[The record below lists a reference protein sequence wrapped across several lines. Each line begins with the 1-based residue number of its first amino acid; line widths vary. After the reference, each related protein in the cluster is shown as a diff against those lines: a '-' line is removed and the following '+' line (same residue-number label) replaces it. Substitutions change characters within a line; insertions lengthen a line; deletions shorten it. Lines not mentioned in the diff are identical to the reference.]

1 MNKHERARAGLILSA
16 LAAVLAIAAA
26 SAAAAAKPKLDPE
39 SAKFYQSARLIMT
52 REEIKVFN
60 HLPDAAS
67 RKEFIADFWLKRD
80 PDPDTPGNE
89 FKSEF
94 EGRVAFVNKRFNKE
108 GGPAINTDRG
118 RVYIFMGP
126 PDKIEEFNPQFGSD
140 VHGFRTWW
148 IYYNHELGVEFTDKT
163 GTGKF
168 VITDISGDFFGAMD
182 LVKLGQNVRADDVF
196 AKKFVKFETVYDAAA
211 KEIEVRLPVK
221 GLMFRDNDQ
230 GRLEADLRFIIY
242 VYGGEGSTKE
252 TLQDARSV
260 VLTDAEHESQK
271 TVNFRFAKPLQP
283 GTNFVDVIVMGKEG
297 MQGKI
302 RQIFE
307 IKVRRS

>member
-1 MNKHERARAGLILSA
+1 MNKRHIVRIGPLGLALGIVFAVLSA
-16 LAAVLAIAAA
+16 SAFAAN
-26 SAAAAAKPKLDPE
+26 KPKLDPE

-52 REEIKVFN
+52 KEEIKIFS
-60 HLPDAAS
+60 HLPDAQS

-94 EGRVAFVNKRFNKE
+94 EARVAFVNKRFGKE
-108 GGPAINTDRG
+108 GGPGINTDRG

-126 PDKIEEFNPQFGSD
+126 PDKIEDASVQNS
-140 VHGFRTWW
+140 VATSSTVSWW
-148 IYYNHELGVEFTDKT
+148 IYYNHALGVEFTDKT
-163 GTGKF
+163 GTGKY

-182 LVKLGQNVRADDVF
+182 LMKLGPDVRADDVF

-230 GRLEADLRFIIY
+230 GRLEADLRFVIY
-242 VYGGEGSTKE
+242 VYGDGGSSKE
-252 TLQDARSV
+252 TLSDARSV
-260 VLTDAEHESQK
+260 VLTDAEHDSRK
-271 TVNFRFAKPLQP
+271 TVDFRFAKPLQP

-297 MQGKI
+297 LKGKI

-307 IKVRRS
+307 IKVPRS